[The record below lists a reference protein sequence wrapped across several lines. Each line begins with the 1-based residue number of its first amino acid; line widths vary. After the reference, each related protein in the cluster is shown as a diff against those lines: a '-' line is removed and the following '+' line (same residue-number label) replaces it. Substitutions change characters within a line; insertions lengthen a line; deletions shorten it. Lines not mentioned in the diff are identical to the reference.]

1 MGGKGG
7 GDVRGKYVFVA
18 APEVAPEVAV
28 VVFVAVVVNPVA
40 DECGLFVGGFVGGF
54 VGCEGFE
61 VGLHQFER
69 GEPQVFLEVF
79 AHREPLAQLAQGV
92 GGG

>member
-40 DECGLFVGGFVGGF
+40 DERGLFVGGF

-79 AHREPLAQLAQGV
+79 THREPLAQLAQGV